1 MAFALIALF
10 YSEIIKVLI
19 HSYQSEENEL
29 RIRQNEL
36 LKLSMFEQMSKQE
49 LKTINTLMQ
58 DFPVFQTWI
67 KYTLTFK
74 EIINELE
81 NYSYFY
87 GDEPLYPKNHVIK
100 QEDNVYF
107 INFYH
112 KKFSPFVIFLNNFKT
127 DLLIFEQLKLYVFL
141 LLELCSLQKRDCIIH
156 LASGEIINFSYGH
169 LKAINFN
176 VLTSIKCNTMVKH
189 SYTDE
194 FQNVFQHFKL
204 VDEECEVM
212 IVSGSPIEI
221 EVLNPEFPGLLSAIF
236 PQEEILLNS
245 NLPLLDKLYFIKDFS
260 IEKN

>member
-1 MAFALIALF
+1 MFQQLA
-10 YSEIIKVLI
+10 E
-19 HSYQSEENEL
+19 HEL
-29 RIRQNEL
+29 NA
-36 LKLSMFEQMSKQE
+36 
-49 LKTINTLMQ
+49 INTLIK

-67 KYTLTFK
+67 QYTLTFK

-81 NYSYFY
+81 NYSFFY
-87 GDEPLYPKNHVIK
+87 EDESLYSKNHVIK
-100 QEDNVYF
+100 QEGNVYF

-127 DLLIFEQLKLYVFL
+127 DLVIFEQLKLHVFL

-156 LASGEIINFSYGH
+156 LASGQIIHFPYGN
-169 LKAINFN
+169 LKAIAFN
-176 VLTSIKCNTMVKH
+176 ALSSIKCHTMLNN
-189 SYTDE
+189 SCTSE
-194 FQNVFQHFKL
+194 FQNVFQHFGKL

-221 EVLNPEFPGLLSAIF
+221 EVLNTEFPGLLSAIF

-245 NLPLLDKLYFIKDFS
+245 NLPLLDKLYFIKDFP